1 MPGSPS
7 TLGRTREG
15 QCSTWDT
22 IFVDEYPEENDSVDG
37 YPWWKRI
44 YRVSERFPVVFG
56 VSDRTRGKGMEVS
69 DEVQYT
75 Q

>member
-1 MPGSPS
+1 M
-7 TLGRTREG
+7 
-15 QCSTWDT
+15 
-22 IFVDEYPEENDSVDG
+22 
-37 YPWWKRI
+37 
-44 YRVSERFPVVFG
+44 SERFPVVFG